1 MTNYPSV
8 GLTTDTSLTRGGRE
22 GHIDLP
28 LTREVAAVRLTEGE
42 TAAMKPYNKENV
54 VLARNLRKTMTFPE
68 RELWYHFLRA
78 YPIRFQR
85 QKLIG
90 DYIVD
95 FYCAR
100 AGLVVELDGPYHG
113 IERQMADDEKRTKWL
128 ESQGLLVLRFQN
140 KDVVKNLYGVTLEID
155 RVAKE
160 RCEVRR
166 TTPPSV

>member
-1 MTNYPSV
+1 
-8 GLTTDTSLTRGGRE
+8 
-22 GHIDLP
+22 
-28 LTREVAAVRLTEGE
+28 
-42 TAAMKPYNKENV
+42 MKPYNKDNV

-85 QKLIG
+85 QKPIG

-113 IERQMADDEKRTKWL
+113 IDRQMENDASRTEAL
-128 ESQGLLVLRFQN
+128 ERMELRVLHFQN
-140 KDVVKNLYGVTLEID
+140 KDVVKNLYGVTTEID
-155 RVAKE
+155 RVVKE
-160 RCEVRR
+160 RCEELG
-166 TTPPSV
+166 TTPQSI